1 MAALAQAL
9 RIEDVEKDP
18 TLVEGITKDCFD
30 CDLDNPRAVA
40 KLMRKLGLGERPAN
54 FADMLR
60 AACQT
65 CSGTGQQPLAAAS
78 IAEELKRSKRE
89 EFAKDGD
96 DGGGGDEVGKQRSK
110 KRKVKDEDDDADLYL
125 EY

>member
-9 RIEDVEKDP
+9 KIEDVERDP

-30 CDLDNPRAVA
+30 CDVDNPKAAA

-60 AACQT
+60 AACLT
-65 CSGTGQQPLAAAS
+65 CSGSGQQPLAAAG
-78 IAEELKRSKRE
+78 IAEELKQSKRQ

-96 DGGGGDEVGKQRSK
+96 GGGGDDVGKQRNK
-110 KRKVKDEDDDADLYL
+110 KRKVKQEDDESDLYL

>member
-1 MAALAQAL
+1 MAALAHAL
-9 RIEDVEKDP
+9 KIEDVEKDP

-30 CDLDNPRAVA
+30 CDLDNPKAVA
-40 KLMRKLGLGERPAN
+40 KLMKKLGLGERPAN

-65 CSGTGQQPLAAAS
+65 CSGSGQQPLAVAG

-96 DGGGGDEVGKQRSK
+96 GGDEVGKQRNK
-110 KRKVKDEDDDADLYL
+110 KRKVKDDDDSDLYL

>member
-1 MAALAQAL
+1 MAALAHAL
-9 RIEDVEKDP
+9 KIEDVERDP

-30 CDLDNPRAVA
+30 CDVDNPKSVA
-40 KLMRKLGLGERPAN
+40 KLMKKLGLGERPAN

-60 AACQT
+60 AACLT
-65 CSGTGQQPLAAAS
+65 CSGSGQQPFAAAG

-96 DGGGGDEVGKQRSK
+96 GGSGSDEVGKQRSK
-110 KRKVKDEDDDADLYL
+110 NRKPKDDDEDLYL